1 MIISSNVVPLHR
13 FHFTSASL
21 TNTQVVKSFSVVFL
35 IREEPSPPE
44 NASRVTLDNH
54 VWDSSIWWNKCGK
67 PWLYHWVTSSVTLKL
82 YLQAFIIAVTSNFI
96 PEMVYMF
103 VYNDEYNLDG
113 YMNWTLSYFAVADFT
128 ADTGPNDDKIDDE
141 FKNIT
146 FCR

>member
-1 MIISSNVVPLHR
+1 M
-13 FHFTSASL
+13 
-21 TNTQVVKSFSVVFL
+21 
-35 IREEPSPPE
+35 
-44 NASRVTLDNH
+44 
-54 VWDSSIWWNKCGK
+54 
-67 PWLYHWVTSSVTLKL
+67 
-82 YLQAFIIAVTSNFI
+82 TSNFI